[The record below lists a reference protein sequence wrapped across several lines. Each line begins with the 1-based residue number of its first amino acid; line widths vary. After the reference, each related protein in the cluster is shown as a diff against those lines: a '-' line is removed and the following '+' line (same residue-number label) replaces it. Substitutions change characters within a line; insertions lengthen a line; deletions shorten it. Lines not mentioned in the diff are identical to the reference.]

1 MKSNIST
8 GKVLVAGK
16 PAPGIALHGYDPVA
30 YFKGGQPVI
39 GQAQFAVTQGDATYR
54 FVSDANLD
62 AFASDPQ
69 RYLPQFGGFCAF
81 GVSVGLKLDGDPRVW
96 RIVDDKLYVLLS
108 EDIRQEWL
116 KEIAGNNG
124 KAETNWRTLADQAP

>member
-1 MKSNIST
+1 MKTNIST